1 MASVQRSRDLL
12 EALTFPITFLNVF
25 LLSKLPILGRIEAQ
39 LWSKFYSLFW
49 NQRGI
54 HWGNHLL
61 ENSRGCWALVKGVWQ
76 LELKYWSFTRKL
88 FRFSKPI
95 TLKKKIWVNFVRL
108 QGRSN
113 KKCIIWCPLPSQP
126 QLSLS
131 LHCLALNI
139 FRYTDFQLQKPT
151 TLPGGFLWPQSL

>member
-1 MASVQRSRDLL
+1 MASVQLSRDLL

-39 LWSKFYSLFW
+39 LWSKFYPLFW

-54 HWGNHLL
+54 HWGNRLL
-61 ENSRGCWALVKGVWQ
+61 DNSRGCWALVKGVWQ
-76 LELKYWSFTRKL
+76 LELQYWRFTRKL

-95 TLKKKIWVNFVRL
+95 ALKKKITVNFERL

-113 KKCIIWCPLPSQP
+113 KKRIIWCPSQP
-126 QLSLS
+126 QFSLS
-131 LHCLALNI
+131 LHCLALNT
-139 FRYTDFQLQKPT
+139 FSYTDFQLQKPT